1 MDNAPP
7 AEPETPV
14 AENPQG
20 YSVGTEAETKPQ
32 SEWKELAT
40 FLLKLAVF
48 LGGLAVFGLAVY
60 WLRRTLS

>member
-1 MDNAPP
+1 MADDR
-7 AEPETPV
+7 E
-14 AENPQG
+14 ENPENQA
-20 YSVGTEAETKPQ
+20 VNF
-32 SEWKELAT
+32 LL